1 MTEHESGVEPAP
13 TREINVQ
20 ALLGFNDSPA
30 EIDEASTWY
39 EHVRDGMVPAPN
51 AWLVDEADRF
61 PLDVEGNIDERD
73 IVWGARRLLQ
83 AVVAESAPRLANKVI
98 DRVRELDDPFRTV
111 VVNTYFCGNS
121 SKDIAE
127 ALGCSVTTVDFLLRA
142 ALGQLRGLADEQ
154 GSRDAHKWILEPVPG
169 AVDRSPAT
177 D

>member
-1 MTEHESGVEPAP
+1 MTEHESGVQPAP
-13 TREINVQ
+13 TREINVR

-61 PLDVEGNIDERD
+61 PLDVEGNADD
-73 IVWGARRLLQ
+73 WGSVWGASRLLR
-83 AVVAESAPRLANKVI
+83 AVAAESAPRLANKVI

-111 VVNTYFCGNS
+111 VVNRFFVGS
-121 SKDIAE
+121 SSERIAE
-127 ALGCSVTTVDFLLRA
+127 GLGCSVTTVDFLLRA

-154 GSRDAHKWILEPVPG
+154 GSTDAHKWIVEPDSS
-169 AVDRSPAT
+169 AVDRSHTT